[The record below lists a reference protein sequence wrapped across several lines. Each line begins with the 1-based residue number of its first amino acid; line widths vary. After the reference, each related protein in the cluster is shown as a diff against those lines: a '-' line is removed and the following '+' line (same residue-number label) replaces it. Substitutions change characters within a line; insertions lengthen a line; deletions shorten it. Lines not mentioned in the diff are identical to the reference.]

1 MVDNIN
7 SPSHYTQGNI
17 EVIVFILDQKMNY
30 LQGNVIK
37 YVCRYKYKGK
47 PLEDLKKARWYID
60 KLIEEETKNGK

>member
-7 SPSHYTQGNI
+7 SLSHYTQGNI

-30 LQGNVIK
+30 LQGNVVK
-37 YVCRYKYKGK
+37 YVCRYKHKGK

>member
-30 LQGNVIK
+30 LQ
-37 YVCRYKYKGK
+37 
-47 PLEDLKKARWYID
+47 EDLKKARWYID

>member
-30 LQGNVIK
+30 PQGNVIK
-37 YVCRYKYKGK
+37 YVCRYKHKGK

-60 KLIEEETKNGK
+60 KLIEEETKNER